1 MKQMP
6 PLRPSKRKNQ
16 ARKLSDSASTPAPGK
31 VAATV
36 PGATGKIVPAD
47 LRAPVN
53 VPGARKGPKLGKY
66 G

>member
-1 MKQMP
+1 MKQTP
-6 PLRPSKRKNQ
+6 PLQPSKRKIQ
-16 ARKLSDSASTPAPGK
+16 ARKLSDSTSTPALGK

-36 PGATGKIVPAD
+36 PGETGKIVPAD
-47 LRAPVN
+47 LRAPAN